1 MEFVIQEEKQLWKV
15 WSVMSLDTS
24 LEKTN
29 YDEFDPPIPNELL
42 ESNIDKIPYKWKA
55 STVSSGRC
63 STANIMPLRPR
74 QQIQYATKKKQSA
87 YWQSF
92 YKWYDYNDF
101 E

>member
-1 MEFVIQEEKQLWKV
+1 
-15 WSVMSLDTS
+15 MSLDTS

-63 STANIMPLRPR
+63 NTANIMSLRPR
-74 QQIQYATKKKQSA
+74 QQNTVRNKKKAIGILTILLQMI
-87 YWQSF
+87 
-92 YKWYDYNDF
+92 
-101 E
+101 